1 MMLNAKS
8 VGFYFLFRIIQN
20 NHFLH
25 NYSKIEK
32 IFVLGGICG
41 DASNFDTISK
51 NYPEIFMDKSFVVVV
66 QGGLAASCRL
76 WQIFFL
82 YYLLSTRR
90 NTKNKS
96 FYLPW
101 MCGML
106 IACETARFDLDV
118 MRKGTC
124 EQRETRKIK

>member
-1 MMLNAKS
+1 METLPILTPSLK
-8 VGFYFLFRIIQN
+8 
-20 NHFLH
+20 
-25 NYSKIEK
+25 K
-32 IFVLGGICG
+32 C
-41 DASNFDTISK
+41 
-51 NYPEIFMDKSFVVVV
+51 PEIFMDKSFVVVV

-76 WQIFFL
+76 WQKKFL

-101 MCGML
+101 MRGML

-118 MRKGTC
+118 CHAEGNM
-124 EQRETRKIK
+124 